1 MNIICLDKKLMYIQE
16 NNINNNIKKDKK
28 INTLYKSISTQTS
41 QQKLIESI
49 YKEED
54 YEIPYESYER
64 LALNLIREN

>member
-16 NNINNNIKKDKK
+16 NNINKNIKKDKN

-41 QQKLIESI
+41 HQKLIESI

-64 LALNLIREN
+64 LALNLIQEN